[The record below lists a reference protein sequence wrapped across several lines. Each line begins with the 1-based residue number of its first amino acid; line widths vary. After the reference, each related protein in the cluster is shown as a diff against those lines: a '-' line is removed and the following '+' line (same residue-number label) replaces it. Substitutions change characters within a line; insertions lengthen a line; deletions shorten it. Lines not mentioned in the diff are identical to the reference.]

1 MRLLSSSAPLT
12 FPLGILHVGKETK
25 THYIGMIQFEAA
37 PTGLGSRFVGADGL
51 LARPLTAV
59 GRNKVHM
66 AAIRVV
72 NHQILAGVP

>member
-1 MRLLSSSAPLT
+1 MGAQT
-12 FPLGILHVGKETK
+12 
-25 THYIGMIQFEAA
+25 
-37 PTGLGSRFVGADGL
+37 FVGADGL

-72 NHQILAGVP
+72 NHQILAGDPENHQDVCTAPAFWSEETYPRTIPGPC